1 MGNKQIKIIF
11 LIFIFIFVLQ
21 TQLCWAKVFNQDTLP
36 VDPNNVP
43 DALSQY
49 QIKDEAKGI
58 LQKITGEWKKI
69 NDWGV
74 GLYKE
79 TAEPKFGKY
88 VNRVVD
94 NIKQGWGEEKA
105 EYRQDFFKALGV
117 AWEKIKNFVFHK

>member
-1 MGNKQIKIIF
+1 MKKKF
-11 LIFIFIFVLQ
+11 LTIFIMLLLLQ
-21 TQLCWAKVFNQDTLP
+21 TQLCLAKVFNQDTLP

-49 QIKDEAKGI
+49 QVKDEAKGI
-58 LQKITGEWKKI
+58 FQKIAGEWKKI

-74 GLYKE
+74 GIYTKKI
-79 TAEPKFGKY
+79 EPKFGKY

-105 EYRQDFFKALGV
+105 EYRQDFFKTLGSL
-117 AWEKIKNFVFHK
+117 WERIKNFVFHKQGS